1 MLSENDQQPWI
12 GSMSEIASVSPTAP
26 ARPRQLRRRRE
37 IMDAAAAVFAKKG
50 YHAATTR
57 DIADRLGMQPGSLYY
72 YFESKE
78 AALEEICRIGGS
90 EFGDHIETLLAA
102 GGMSTREM
110 IRSAIGNH
118 LQGDRRH
125 YVTCFAHNRRF
136 LPAEIVPEM
145 NRLARRYT
153 KLWEDLFHRGIGRG
167 EVPADLD
174 CRLAATAAVA
184 LCNGAVPYL
193 EPKAP
198 GDISEFVDG
207 LAALFMTGALRS

>member
-1 MLSENDQQPWI
+1 
-12 GSMSEIASVSPTAP
+12 MSESASVAATPP
-26 ARPRQLRRRRE
+26 AKPRQLRRRRE

-57 DIADRLGMQPGSLYY
+57 DIADSLGMQPGSLYY

-78 AALEEICRIGGS
+78 AALEEICRIGGT
-90 EFGDHIETLLAA
+90 EFGDHIETILETD
-102 GGMSTREM
+102 MPTREL
-110 IRSAIGNH
+110 ITSAIANH

-136 LPAEIVPEM
+136 LPADVVPEM

-153 KLWEDLFHRGIGRG
+153 KLWEDVFKRGVERA
-167 EVPADLD
+167 EVPATTDT
-174 CRLAATAAVA
+174 RLAATAAVA

-198 GDISEFVDG
+198 EEIAPFVDG
-207 LAALFMTGALRS
+207 LAKLFMTGALGS

>member
-1 MLSENDQQPWI
+1 
-12 GSMSEIASVSPTAP
+12 MSDTTSDPAAP
-26 ARPRQLRRRRE
+26 LTKPRQLRRRRE
-37 IMDAAAAVFAKKG
+37 IMDSAAEVFATKG

-78 AALEEICRIGGS
+78 AALEEICRIGGT
-90 EFGDHIETLLAA
+90 EFGNHLEMVIAVRKPA
-102 GGMSTREM
+102 REM
-110 IRSAIGNH
+110 IHEAIANH

-125 YVTCFAHNRRF
+125 YVTCFAHDRRF
-136 LPAEIVPEM
+136 LPAAVVPEM

-153 KLWEDLFHRGIGRG
+153 KLWEDVFALAAERG
-167 EVPADLD
+167 EMREGVDR
-174 CRLAATAAVA
+174 RLAATAIVA

-198 GDISEFVDG
+198 EDIDRFIEG
-207 LAALFMTGALRS
+207 LAALFMSGVLKP

>member
-1 MLSENDQQPWI
+1 MN
-12 GSMSEIASVSPTAP
+12 EIASVSPPAP

-37 IMDAAAAVFAKKG
+37 IMDAAAEVFAKKG

-90 EFGDHIETLLAA
+90 EFGDHLEAILAA
-102 GGMSTREM
+102 GKSARET
-110 IRSAIGNH
+110 IRAAIAKH
-118 LQGDRRH
+118 LHGDKRH
-125 YVTCFAHNRRF
+125 YVTCFAHDRRF
-136 LPAEIVPEM
+136 LPAAVVPEM

-153 KLWEDLFHRGIGRG
+153 RLWEELFRRGLERG
-167 EVPADLD
+167 EAREGLD

-198 GDISEFVDG
+198 DEIGRFIDG
-207 LAALFMTGALRS
+207 LAELFMAGALKP

>member
-1 MLSENDQQPWI
+1 
-12 GSMSEIASVSPTAP
+12 MSETASVASSA
-26 ARPRQLRRRRE
+26 AAKPRQLRRRRE

-57 DIADRLGMQPGSLYY
+57 DIADSLGMQPGSLYY

-78 AALEEICRIGGS
+78 AALEEICRIGGT
-90 EFGDHIETLLAA
+90 EFGDHLESVLKTGAT
-102 GGMSTREM
+102 TRDA

-118 LQGDRRH
+118 LQGNRRH

-136 LPAEIVPEM
+136 LPADLVPEM

-153 KLWEDLFHRGIGRG
+153 KLWEDLLRRGIARG
-167 EVPADLD
+167 EVPAGLD
-174 CRLAATAAVA
+174 YRLAATAAVA

-198 GDISEFVDG
+198 EEINGFVNG
-207 LAALFMTGALRS
+207 LSAMFMTGVLGS

>member
-1 MLSENDQQPWI
+1 
-12 GSMSEIASVSPTAP
+12 MSETASVASSA
-26 ARPRQLRRRRE
+26 AAKPRQLRRRRE

-57 DIADRLGMQPGSLYY
+57 DIADSLGMQPGSLYY

-90 EFGDHIETLLAA
+90 EFGDHIEAILKTD
-102 GGMSTREM
+102 MPTREA

-136 LPAEIVPEM
+136 LPADVVPEM
-145 NRLARRYT
+145 NRFARRYS
-153 KLWEDLFHRGIGRG
+153 KLWEDMLRRGIGRG
-167 EVPADLD
+167 EVPAGLD

-198 GDISEFVDG
+198 EEINAFVNGIS
-207 LAALFMTGALRS
+207 ALFMTGVLGS

>member
-1 MLSENDQQPWI
+1 MLSDASNREN
-12 GSMSEIASVSPTAP
+12 GSMSETASIASAP

-37 IMDAAAAVFAKKG
+37 IMDAAAEVFAKKG

-90 EFGDHIETLLAA
+90 EFGDHLEIILKA
-102 GGMSTREM
+102 GMSTREM
-110 IRSAIGNH
+110 IREAIAQH

-136 LPAEIVPEM
+136 LPAEVVPEM

-153 KLWEDLFHRGIGRG
+153 KLWEDLLRQGIERG
-167 EVPADLD
+167 EAPADLD
-174 CRLAATAAVA
+174 VRLAATAAVA

-193 EPKAP
+193 EPKTP
-198 GDISEFVDG
+198 EEITQFIDG
-207 LAALFMTGALRS
+207 VAVLFMTGTLKS